1 MQNSFK
7 KSDSKNKSL
16 SKPKKFELILTKIN
30 IKEKPNLKKYL
41 TQFFDNPEKFFT
53 SVYSNKK
60 IVLNKIKSP
69 QDIYEL
75 PLPKRLQKRF
85 KSRQNKAIQFLN
97 DNSMKDHLVEIAS
110 MCNNSKDKKRK
121 ENIEIKKDK
130 ADKREINDQE
140 INKIFSVFETVRNI
154 NKNRINN
161 FITKNQYV
169 DMMHKTKN
177 INEEEKSLNNDN
189 EKNEIIIEDQNEQNS
204 GKKKKFIKCKS
215 SSDIRNDK
223 NDIENKIMS
232 SKVIKFHDKI
242 NNYNNNINQKL
253 EITIPK
259 LTNSLNKNFIP
270 FKSVF
275 EKPNSQR
282 NIINRND
289 EYISSLTSQYSTLYK
304 SRNKTSWSNLKNI
317 FNKYPE
323 TQSAKNPEKILLKK
337 QSQYILD
344 NKNKTIKKELLKR
357 LAIQEKAL
365 ESNSEYNNNT
375 NNMIKFIAKKIN
387 KEKNDIMLGQNDDYR
402 VIKDIK
408 TQMNN
413 LIKKNHPDKFYNW
426 KYNLRSDSACHYNK
440 IDNIQKEIVRNP
452 LSVINKNNIEKK
464 FKRTEG
470 NFIKRNVSAI
480 GYKKYLKDMEILK
493 GNFNGLLI
501 EGQNL
506 LKYEQDLI
514 KQIKGK
520 KFLINYNNSIQDK
533 DINDALYAYNI
544 HINKYIRPK

>member
-1 MQNSFK
+1 MQSSFK

-16 SKPKKFELILTKIN
+16 SKPKRLQLILSKIK

-41 TQFFDNPEKFFT
+41 TQFFDNPDKFFT

-60 IVLNKIKSP
+60 IIMNKFKS
-69 QDIYEL
+69 QKDLFEL
-75 PLPKRLQKRF
+75 PLPRRLHK
-85 KSRQNKAIQFLN
+85 KYKGRQNKAIQLLN
-97 DNSMKDHLVEIAS
+97 DNSMKEHFVEITTAY
-110 MCNNSKDKKRK
+110 NNSKDRKRK
-121 ENIEIKKDK
+121 ENIETKKDK
-130 ADKREINDQE
+130 EDKREINDQE
-140 INKIFSVFETVRNI
+140 INKIFNIFETVRNI

-169 DMMHKTKN
+169 DMMYKTKN
-177 INEEEKSLNNDN
+177 INEEEKDNDN
-189 EKNEIIIEDQNEQNS
+189 EKNEILIEDLNEQNS
-204 GKKKKFIKCKS
+204 GKKKKFIKSKS
-215 SSDIRNDK
+215 TSDIRNNKDGK
-223 NDIENKIMS
+223 ENKIMS
-232 SKVIKFHDKI
+232 SKVIKFQDQI
-242 NNYNNNINQKL
+242 NNYTNNNINPKS

-259 LTNSLNKNFIP
+259 ITNSPNKNLVP
-270 FKSVF
+270 FKSIF

-282 NIINRND
+282 NLINKK
-289 EYISSLTSQYSTLYK
+289 EEFISSLNSQYSTLYK
-304 SRNKTSWSNLKNI
+304 SRNKTAWSNLKNV
-317 FNKYPE
+317 FNKYPQ
-323 TQSAKNPEKILLKK
+323 TQSAINPEKLLLKK

-344 NKNKTIKKELLKR
+344 NKNKTIKKELIKK

-365 ESNSEYNNNT
+365 ESNSEYNINT

-387 KEKNDIMLGQNDDYR
+387 KEKSDIMFGQTEDYR

-413 LIKKNHPDKFYNW
+413 LIKQNNPHKFYNW
-426 KYNLRSDSACHYNK
+426 KFNLRSDNECHYNK
-440 IDNIQKEIVRNP
+440 IDNIKNEIVRNP
-452 LSVINKNNIEKK
+452 LSAINKNNIEKK

-470 NFIKRNVSAI
+470 NFIKKNISAI
-480 GYKKYLKDMEILK
+480 GYRKYLKDMEIIK
-493 GNFNGLLI
+493 GNFSGLII

-520 KFLINYNNSIQDK
+520 KYLINYNNSIQDK

-544 HINKYIRPK
+544 HINKYIRSK